1 MKLIYVQRTHAVTKG
16 VGYSIVL
23 FCKNLEYL
31 HDELQKY

>member
-1 MKLIYVQRTHAVTKG
+1 MKLVYVQRTHATKG